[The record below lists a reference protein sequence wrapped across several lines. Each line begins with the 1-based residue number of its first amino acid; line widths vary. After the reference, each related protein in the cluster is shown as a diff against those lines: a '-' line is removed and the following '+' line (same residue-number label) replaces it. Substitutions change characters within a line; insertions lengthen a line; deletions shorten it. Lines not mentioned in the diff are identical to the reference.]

1 MDLNDLLISSVESL
15 NLNIELTD
23 KMLKQFITYKDKIL
37 EWNKNINLTA
47 IIDEK
52 DIILKH
58 FIDSISI
65 LKVINLNNKNISLID
80 IGTGAGFPGI
90 PVKIVNPSLKLTL
103 VDSLNKRIKF
113 LNHIIDSLELENVIA
128 IHSRAED
135 LGKDSLFREN
145 FDIATSRAVANMKV
159 LCEYNLP
166 FVKVGGKFI
175 ALKGP
180 NINDEL
186 LEAKENIKLLGGE
199 IEDIKY
205 INIPKTDIKHTLI
218 IVNKIHQTNTKYPR
232 KSGKIK

>member
-1 MDLNDLLISSVESL
+1 MDLNDLLISSVEFL

-113 LNHIIDSLELENVIA
+113 LNHIIDSLELENVVA

>member
-15 NLNIELTD
+15 NLNIDLTD

-65 LKVINLNNKNISLID
+65 LKVIDLNNKNISLID

-113 LNHIIDSLELENVIA
+113 LNHIIDSLELENVVA

>member
-113 LNHIIDSLELENVIA
+113 LNHIIDSLELENVVA

>member
-1 MDLNDLLISSVESL
+1 MDLNDLLISSIESL

-113 LNHIIDSLELENVIA
+113 LNHIIDSLELENVVA